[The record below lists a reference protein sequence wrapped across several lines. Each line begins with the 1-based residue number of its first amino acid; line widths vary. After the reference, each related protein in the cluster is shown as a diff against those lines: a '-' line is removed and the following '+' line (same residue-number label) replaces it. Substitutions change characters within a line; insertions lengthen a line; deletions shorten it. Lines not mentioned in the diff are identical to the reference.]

1 MCVHLFACL
10 SGIAPQS
17 QVQSLLEGI
26 QEFHWKKTTQDLG
39 MHEGG
44 ACEGR
49 IAGLSA
55 NMSLEGSVRERG

>member
-1 MCVHLFACL
+1 MRASVCLFVRHCATK
-10 SGIAPQS
+10 SGSVFVGGNSRIP
-17 QVQSLLEGI
+17 LE
-26 QEFHWKKTTQDLG
+26 KTAQDLG